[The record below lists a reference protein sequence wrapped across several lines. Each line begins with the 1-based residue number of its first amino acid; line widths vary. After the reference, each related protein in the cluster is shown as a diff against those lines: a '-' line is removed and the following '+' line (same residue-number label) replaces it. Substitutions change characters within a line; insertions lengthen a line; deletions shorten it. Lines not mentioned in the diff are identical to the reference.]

1 MNDLRRN
8 QADRKC
14 VYFERVMTRFSV
26 LAVPAAVLSLVLL
39 ILLSGCRKQDGAGAS
54 PPDVEVAS
62 IQQKDVPIYSE
73 VVGTLQAD
81 VNATI
86 SAQVGGYLLRRD
98 YDEGHLVKQ
107 GDLLFEIDDRT
118 YQATLDQAQAKLR
131 KTELDVQRYRPLAA
145 TEAISQQELDDAI
158 QANLAAKA
166 AADEARLNVQFCKI
180 TSPING
186 VAGLAQAQIGD
197 LVGPNTGPLTT
208 VVQTDPMRVHFS
220 VSQEIMIQVAQRM
233 LAAGQKLRSGTN
245 GMPLELVL
253 ASGNPYPLKG
263 QIRYADNQVD
273 VRTGTI
279 RIVGEFPN
287 PNGLLVPGMFVRVR
301 VLLDTDKDALL
312 VPQQAVMDVQGRSLI
327 AVVGADNHVSILPV
341 QTGSRVGSQWVIRGN
356 VKAGDRIVAEGIQKV
371 RDGVV
376 VNPLPWL
383 DKTAAD
389 PAAPATEQA
398 K

>member
-1 MNDLRRN
+1 
-8 QADRKC
+8 
-14 VYFERVMTRFSV
+14 MTRFSV